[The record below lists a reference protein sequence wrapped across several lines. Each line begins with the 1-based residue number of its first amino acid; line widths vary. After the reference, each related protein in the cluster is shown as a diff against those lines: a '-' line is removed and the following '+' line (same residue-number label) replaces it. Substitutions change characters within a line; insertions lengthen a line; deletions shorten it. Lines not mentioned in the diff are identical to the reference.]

1 MLQAVGGSMLNPVAM
16 SIIRNT
22 FDDWRERAQAIGV
35 WGAVT
40 GIALAL
46 GPVFWGDFSCRVLDG
61 GPSSG

>member
-22 FDDWRERAQAIGV
+22 FDDHRERARAIGI

-46 GPVFWGDFSCRVLDG
+46 GPILG
-61 GPSSG
+61 GLLVQSVGWRSI